1 MVKSSF
7 TLNIKGTPIL
17 EKNIQAFRDGYRYII
32 NTGGSRSS
40 KSTSILQ
47 SIIIL
52 CYETP
57 NTCVSI
63 VTNSLKSMRMNGAVY
78 DDFFKILK
86 SHNIYNQKLHNK
98 SDCKYTF
105 PNGSNVEFF
114 GVDDDQK
121 VRGPSRDILFV
132 NEANRIDFDEF
143 NQLMMRT
150 KRFAFLDRNP
160 SEVGW
165 IDNLVKEPKA
175 INIHCFVGW
184 TKVLTNNGYK
194 RIDSIKVGELVMTR
208 NGYRK
213 VLETHHQGETIVK
226 TYLIDGKEITCT
238 PKHKFYTKEYG
249 MKEIKSLIHR
259 KITFL
264 IYKEKEMLWEEKE
277 LVITELPLQSMMGNH
292 TTSIHTLELDYI
304 DINGNVKE
312 VQYQKDSTSI
322 TSMEINST
330 MILPIYSV
338 YPTKNTIVSTG
349 QKNQKIKEL
358 KLAKQKSVENISQ
371 REKRKSQKQLLE
383 LECVKLVGE
392 NLIEQREFHNK
403 NTAAQG
409 VNHELIKENIIKE
422 KVYDLTVEDDHEF
435 IVEGVL
441 VSNSTYKDNTFLAPA
456 QVAEIENFINTDP
469 NYYRIY
475 ALGLSPTDNL
485 RIYNHF
491 KKFTEITEEVLD
503 VVYGLDFGMR
513 DPTALVKCS
522 KTQLGWYIEEVCYE
536 IGWTQ
541 TDLINF
547 LKMNLFDNKT
557 IYCDSSRPDMIED
570 LQRNGFNTVKSDKAI
585 KAGIDSIRSQ
595 QIYIHNDST
604 NIWNEYYRYNW
615 KENSVGE
622 TPIDLNNHSLDAIR
636 YAIHSYKK
644 VGMFNPDDYGI
655 Y

>member
-1 MVKSSF
+1 MTKRRI

-47 SIIIL
+47 CIIIL
-52 CYETP
+52 CNDTP

-132 NEANRIDFDEF
+132 NEANRIEFDEF

-175 INIHCFVGW
+175 INIH
-184 TKVLTNNGYK
+184 
-194 RIDSIKVGELVMTR
+194 
-208 NGYRK
+208 
-213 VLETHHQGETIVK
+213 
-226 TYLIDGKEITCT
+226 
-238 PKHKFYTKEYG
+238 
-249 MKEIKSLIHR
+249 
-259 KITFL
+259 
-264 IYKEKEMLWEEKE
+264 
-277 LVITELPLQSMMGNH
+277 
-292 TTSIHTLELDYI
+292 
-304 DINGNVKE
+304 
-312 VQYQKDSTSI
+312 
-322 TSMEINST
+322 
-330 MILPIYSV
+330 
-338 YPTKNTIVSTG
+338 
-349 QKNQKIKEL
+349 
-358 KLAKQKSVENISQ
+358 
-371 REKRKSQKQLLE
+371 
-383 LECVKLVGE
+383 
-392 NLIEQREFHNK
+392 
-403 NTAAQG
+403 
-409 VNHELIKENIIKE
+409 
-422 KVYDLTVEDDHEF
+422 
-435 IVEGVL
+435 
-441 VSNSTYKDNTFLAPA
+441 STYKDNTFLAPA

-491 KKFTEITEEVLD
+491 KKFTEINEEVLD

-522 KTQLGWYIEEVCYE
+522 KTQLGWYIEEICYE
-536 IGWTQ
+536 VGWTQ

-547 LKMNLFDNKT
+547 LKMNIYDNKT